1 MRTFIQVSDGL
12 RRDLM
17 RKFTLSKVSIWSAL
31 NYLTFS
37 ERAKSVRRYALAN
50 GGRIVE
56 QDFLPNCSIQHTTEE
71 IIHSFPGEIV
81 VRINRKTSNAKVFQN
96 GKEIESYEQISLDSW
111 GNLLFHA
118 QELSEQRIAEA
129 AKK

>member
-1 MRTFIQVSDGL
+1 
-12 RRDLM
+12 M

-56 QDFLPNCSIQHTTEE
+56 QDFLPNCSIRHTTEE

-81 VRINRKTSNAKVFQN
+81 VRINRKTSNAKVLQN